1 MILCMS
7 DSPTPRP
14 VVDRKAMMLEN
25 VRTNAYAQAT
35 TECMENY
42 LKSCEAHGGDM
53 AEVVKM
59 FREERLTIIKELVN

>member
-1 MILCMS
+1 MPTCMS
-7 DSPTPRP
+7 NEPRQP
-14 VVDRKAMMLEN
+14 VDRKAMMLDN

-53 AEVVKM
+53 AEVVKQ
-59 FREERLTIIKELVN
+59 FRAERLTIIKEMVS